1 MPLLFVQQANGMNYE
16 VAVQKVR
23 TTIGRSSR
31 NDICL
36 NDPFASRVHA
46 EVRREN
52 ESFFITDMGSANGT
66 YHNGIRMSGTLP
78 LLIGDII
85 RIGETQIHFRE
96 SDSTGSYSA
105 NILLS
110 DADWTTA
117 PEATIMGRSGANKK
131 DSLLTS
137 VISEMAGRD
146 RLSDKTG
153 ILTPQLGVLDKQR
166 DLLAVVS
173 KVVETLLSER
183 SLDETLKL
191 ILDLV
196 FDAVAAE
203 RGYIFLTSPTG
214 ELLLKAARTKTGNTD
229 QLVNEEV
236 KISRSIIDT
245 VLSECTSVLTSD
257 AQQDPRFSQRNSIML
272 SNIRS
277 IMAVPLA
284 HTGDEVLG
292 MIYVDSHYGTSRFSQ
307 EDLGVITT
315 IARVSAIKID
325 NVRLMEEQLEKR
337 RIDEE
342 LKVASE
348 IQLSLHPARQPKIDG
363 YDVMGISFPCR
374 EIGGDYYDFIQC
386 RDRNW
391 IVAVGDVSGKGIGA
405 ALMMSSLHAS
415 LRAQAQTGRPVED
428 IVSEVNAYITE
439 NSPENKF
446 LTLFC
451 GELCP
456 PTGTMTYASA
466 GHNAALLV
474 RADKSVEEL
483 GATGLP
489 AGITVDFPYESEQI
503 VIDPGDILVIYS
515 DGVTE
520 GVNEHD
526 ELFGEQRLIEV
537 IRRHNHANASQ
548 LRDRI
553 DEALSHFVGKE
564 PQADDMT
571 LVVLKRL
578 R

>member
-16 VAVQKVR
+16 VAAQKVR

-66 YHNGIRMSGTLP
+66 YHNGVRMSGTLP
-78 LLIGDII
+78 LQIGDII
-85 RIGETQIHFRE
+85 RIGETQIHFRD

-117 PEATIMGRSGANKK
+117 PEATIMGRSGTNKK

-146 RLSDKTG
+146 KLSDKTG

-214 ELLLKAARTKTGNTD
+214 ELLLKAARTRTGNTD
-229 QLVNEEV
+229 QLVTDEV

-245 VLSECTSVLTSD
+245 VLTECTSVLTSD

-374 EIGGDYYDFIQC
+374 EIGGDYYDFIQ
-386 RDRNW
+386 
-391 IVAVGDVSGKGIGA
+391 
-405 ALMMSSLHAS
+405 
-415 LRAQAQTGRPVED
+415 
-428 IVSEVNAYITE
+428 
-439 NSPENKF
+439 
-446 LTLFC
+446 
-451 GELCP
+451 
-456 PTGTMTYASA
+456 
-466 GHNAALLV
+466 
-474 RADKSVEEL
+474 
-483 GATGLP
+483 
-489 AGITVDFPYESEQI
+489 
-503 VIDPGDILVIYS
+503 
-515 DGVTE
+515 
-520 GVNEHD
+520 
-526 ELFGEQRLIEV
+526 
-537 IRRHNHANASQ
+537 
-548 LRDRI
+548 
-553 DEALSHFVGKE
+553 
-564 PQADDMT
+564 
-571 LVVLKRL
+571 
-578 R
+578 